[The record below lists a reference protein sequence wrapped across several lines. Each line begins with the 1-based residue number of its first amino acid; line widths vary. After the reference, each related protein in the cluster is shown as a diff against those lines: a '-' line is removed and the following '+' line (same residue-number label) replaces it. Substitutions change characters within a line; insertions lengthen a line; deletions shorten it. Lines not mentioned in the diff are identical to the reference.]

1 MAWID
6 YQRAF
11 DSVPH
16 SWIIKS
22 WQLIGINNKI
32 IIGRQV
38 CEYASTCRR
47 EANRNRRYRNITWNI
62 ARRLIVTTA
71 ILH

>member
-38 CEYASTCRR
+38 CEYAPTRRR

-62 ARRLIVTTA
+62 SRRIIVTTA